1 MFPGSKAYFC
11 GRFFDLLRMTITHIT
26 MKKIL
31 VFVLMLSA
39 LMAGAQE
46 KAQYRVTYDCDAQYG
61 PQRQVYR
68 WHLDIGET
76 SAVFYSPNNRAK
88 DKVIDE
94 VVGDNDVTSVMAR
107 LRTIRSEFPNPNP
120 LEVLVEPSAEGRYT
134 YLNDI
139 VSDKMWYEEKLPQ
152 MSWETT
158 GREDVLG
165 NDRPGHDSVRV
176 CLSPGKGNGVWP

>member
-1 MFPGSKAYFC
+1 
-11 GRFFDLLRMTITHIT
+11 

-31 VFVLMLSA
+31 VFVMMLSA
-39 LMAGAQE
+39 MMAGAQE

-107 LRTIRSEFPNPNP
+107 LRTIRSEFRTQIP
-120 LEVLVEPSAEGRYT
+120 L
-134 YLNDI
+134 
-139 VSDKMWYEEKLPQ
+139 KC
-152 MSWETT
+152 SWSPRQT
-158 GREDVLG
+158 GGTLT
-165 NDRPGHDSVRV
+165 
-176 CLSPGKGNGVWP
+176 